1 MHEAYLQDQDAKPD
15 GLASI
20 GAQSMKSCFWREIC
34 VDEEKSKFGL
44 KFRLELLCRAY
55 SQNQNFEEK
64 SHILPKQPTTPIQR
78 AIWLVSRLE
87 QRTGRFN
94 P

>member
-1 MHEAYLQDQDAKPD
+1 MDW
-15 GLASI
+15 G
-20 GAQSMKSCFWREIC
+20 M
-34 VDEEKSKFGL
+34 DEEKARQYRS
-44 KFRLELLCRAY
+44 ETY

>member
-1 MHEAYLQDQDAKPD
+1 
-15 GLASI
+15 
-20 GAQSMKSCFWREIC
+20 MKNQVMIAL
-34 VDEEKSKFGL
+34 VVQK
-44 KFRLELLCRAY
+44 Y